1 MGRLRL
7 KSELQTLICV
17 LYFYNA
23 TNSFKYE
30 EPVHISRSAIF
41 VVALAGVF
49 ILSGIFKIPGIW
61 GYVEHFEYV
70 TVVTC
75 IFYFLSYLY
84 TKSVC
89 ENEEVKV
96 RAQKFIESIE
106 PEKRRETMFFIS
118 FIYYFVALIP
128 INLVTILDIIL

>member
-30 EPVHISRSAIF
+30 EPVHIRSAIF

-61 GYVEHFEYV
+61 GYGDMLN
-70 TVVTC
+70 
-75 IFYFLSYLY
+75 IS
-84 TKSVC
+84 
-89 ENEEVKV
+89 
-96 RAQKFIESIE
+96 
-106 PEKRRETMFFIS
+106 TM
-118 FIYYFVALIP
+118 
-128 INLVTILDIIL
+128 